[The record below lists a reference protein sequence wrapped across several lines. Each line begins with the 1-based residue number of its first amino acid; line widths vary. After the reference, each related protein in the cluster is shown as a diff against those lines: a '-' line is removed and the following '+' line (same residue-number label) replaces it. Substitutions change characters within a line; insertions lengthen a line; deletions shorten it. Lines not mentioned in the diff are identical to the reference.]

1 MAALLDPS
9 AGVTAPPPDA
19 LSAALYGDAAQPINQ
34 ANLAQQGTTGKALM
48 SAMPDLVKGA
58 GFATKGGNQP
68 LTDATQ
74 ITLRAQQAAT
84 DLRAATYQGFNNKS
98 SVVKS
103 MNDGFLN
110 QFGALRT
117 ALTAPSIGE
126 QIGQVLGQLNPD
138 LTRSF
143 TAGNLGIGSVSGL
156 TPFNLLAPSRLVYPV
171 YTVYRNKFPRPAG
184 QGASL
189 IERLFTGISGSQTG
203 GQGVQDISLSELVGG
218 SSFGTWPLNLPAAG
232 SQTEVQINIPASR

>member
-1 MAALLDPS
+1 MAALLDAENPS
-9 AGVTAPPPDA
+9 AGATAPPPDA
-19 LSAALYGDAAQPINQ
+19 LSAALYGDAAQPISP

-48 SAMPDLVKGA
+48 AAMPDLVKGA

-68 LTDATQ
+68 LTDPTQ

-84 DLRAATYQGFNNKS
+84 DLRAATYQGFNSKS

-126 QIGQVLGQLNPD
+126 QFAQVLGQLNPD

-171 YTVYRNKFPRPAG
+171 YTVN
-184 QGASL
+184 
-189 IERLFTGISGSQTG
+189 
-203 GQGVQDISLSELVGG
+203 
-218 SSFGTWPLNLPAAG
+218 
-232 SQTEVQINIPASR
+232 

>member
-1 MAALLDPS
+1 MAALLDAENPA

-19 LSAALYGDAAQPINQ
+19 LSAALYGDAAQPPN
-34 ANLAQQGTTGKALM
+34 AAMLAQSGTTGKALM

-58 GFATKGGNQP
+58 GFAPKGGNMP
-68 LTDATQ
+68 LTSATE
-74 ITLRAQQAAT
+74 ITLRAQQATT
-84 DLRAATYQGFNNKS
+84 DLRAATWQGFTRKS
-98 SVVKS
+98 EVVKS

-117 ALTAPSIGE
+117 ALTAPSMAE
-126 QIGQVLGQLNPD
+126 QVAQVLGQLNPD

-171 YTVYRNKFPRPAG
+171 YTV
-184 QGASL
+184 
-189 IERLFTGISGSQTG
+189 
-203 GQGVQDISLSELVGG
+203 V
-218 SSFGTWPLNLPAAG
+218 
-232 SQTEVQINIPASR
+232 